1 MEILVKALG
10 QLHKIHNISRKKT
23 IYLKFRELLG
33 LFISQLMYKTKTAPG
48 VSFKAS

>member
-33 LFISQLMYKTKTAPG
+33 LNVQDENSTWGKLQ
-48 VSFKAS
+48 SFGTD